1 MAEVQIIEKVNGR
14 IDRNKGTIIN
24 GPIKVAAYARVSTD
38 KEDQKNSY
46 ESQLKYYMEK
56 MNANPKWIATQ
67 VYADEAI
74 SGTQDYKRS
83 DFMRMIHDA
92 LNRKFDLL
100 LTKSISRFAR
110 NTVDTLSYVRKLK
123 EKNVAILFEEENIN
137 TLEMSGELLLTILS
151 SVAQQESETISLH
164 VKLGLKMKMQRGEL
178 VGFHGCYGYDYD
190 KLTKTLTVNEEEKK
204 VIQYIFGRYVQGAGT
219 TMIAKELT
227 EAGIPTRRGNP
238 IWCETVIRKIIKNE
252 KYKGDL
258 LQGKTFTVDPITH
271 RRLENMGEEQKYLIE
286 KNHEAIIDDETWDKV
301 QEILQKRSESYNKGT
316 RCGTF
321 RRMYA
326 FSGITYCA
334 FCGRLVTRKNW
345 VSSTKNK
352 KAWYCSTA
360 IKQGRKYCR
369 DSKPIPEKV
378 IEKCFLDAYRV
389 LCADKAT
396 IIRNFMEKAEPILQE
411 NNSKEEIEKLNIQEH
426 DLKERLKKLLDL
438 KLDNTITED
447 AFKEKNHEIE
457 RKIKNIQKQIENK
470 ASTVNKEDNLKS
482 KMEEIKNLL
491 KSHNIITEFD
501 REVFDILVDKVI
513 IGEIDE
519 KGNKN
524 PYVISFILKGSKKTD
539 SYELSEELEKK
550 VKKKSIKPISI
561 ENKNV
566 ICEIKSFQKLK
577 IFEKDEDLFR
587 TKKQLEYIK
596 VKVVMNNDEEI
607 KFNKTINQ
615 KGTEEIERDISS
627 YIAN

>member
-14 IDRNKGTIIN
+14 IDRNKGTVIN

-38 KEDQKNSY
+38 MEDQKNSY
-46 ESQLKYYMEK
+46 ESQLQYYMDK
-56 MNANPKWIATQ
+56 MNSNPKWIATE

-83 DFMRMIHDA
+83 DFMRMINDG
-92 LNRKFDLL
+92 LNKKFDLL

-123 EKNVAILFEEENIN
+123 EKNVAIFFEEENIN

-151 SVAQQESETISLH
+151 SVAQQESETISSH

-190 KLTKTLTVNEEEKK
+190 KLTKTLSINEEEKK
-204 VIQYIFGRYVQGAGT
+204 VIQYIFGRYIQGVGT

-238 IWCETVIRKIIKNE
+238 VWCETVVRKIIKNE

-286 KNHEAIIDDETWDKV
+286 KNHEAIIDDETWEEAQK
-301 QEILQKRSESYNKGT
+301 ILEKRNRNYNKGD
-316 RCGTF
+316 RNGTF

-326 FSGITYCA
+326 FSGISYCA

-345 VSSTKNK
+345 TTKSTGK

-360 IKQGRKYCR
+360 VKQGRKYCK
-369 DSKPIPEKV
+369 DSKPIPEEV
-378 IEKCFLDAYRV
+378 IEKCFLDAYKV
-389 LCADKAT
+389 LCAEKAT
-396 IIRNFMEKAEPILQE
+396 IIRNFMEKAEPILKE
-411 NNSKEEIEKLNIQEH
+411 NNTQTELEKLNIQEH
-426 DLKERLKKLLDL
+426 DLKEKLKKLLDL
-438 KLDNTITED
+438 KLDNLITEE
-447 AFKEKNHEIE
+447 AFKEKNYEIE
-457 RKIKNIQKQIENK
+457 RKIKNIQK
-470 ASTVNKEDNLKS
+470 VKEDKEGNIEKEDSLKG
-482 KMEEIKNLL
+482 KIEGIKELL
-491 KSHNIITEFD
+491 KKNQIINEFD
-501 REVFDILVDKVI
+501 REVFNILVDKVI
-513 IGEIDE
+513 IGGIDE
-519 KGNKN
+519 NGNKN
-524 PYVISFILKGSKKTD
+524 PYIINFVLKNNKINNDDEISKNEEKRAKKQDINYIDIKDKNIL
-539 SYELSEELEKK
+539 
-550 VKKKSIKPISI
+550 
-561 ENKNV
+561 
-566 ICEIKSFQKLK
+566 CEVKSFQRLK

-587 TKKQLEYIK
+587 SKKQLEFIRVRIIANYD
-596 VKVVMNNDEEI
+596 N
-607 KFNKTINQ
+607 
-615 KGTEEIERDISS
+615 DISLD
-627 YIAN
+627 IAV

>member
-56 MNANPKWIATQ
+56 MNANPKWIVTQ

-92 LNRKFDLL
+92 LNGKFDLL

-316 RCGTF
+316 RNGTF

-411 NNSKEEIEKLNIQEH
+411 NNIKEEIEKLNIQEH

-438 KLDNTITED
+438 KLDNTITEE

-457 RKIKNIQKQIENK
+457 RKIRNIQKQIENK

-482 KMEEIKNLL
+482 KVEEIKNLL

-513 IGEIDE
+513 IGEMDE
-519 KGNKN
+519 EGNKN
-524 PYVISFILKGSKKTD
+524 PYVISFILKSSKKSD
-539 SYELSEELEKK
+539 SYELSEEPEKQ

-561 ENKNV
+561 EDKNV

-596 VKVVMNNDEEI
+596 VKVAVNDDEEI
-607 KFNKTINQ
+607 KFNKTIN
-615 KGTEEIERDISS
+615 
-627 YIAN
+627 

>member
-14 IDRNKGTIIN
+14 IDRNKGTVIN

-38 KEDQKNSY
+38 MEDQKNSY
-46 ESQLKYYMEK
+46 ESQLQYYMDK
-56 MNANPKWIATQ
+56 MNSNPKWIATE

-83 DFMRMIHDA
+83 DFMRMINDG
-92 LNRKFDLL
+92 LNKKFDLL

-123 EKNVAILFEEENIN
+123 EKNVAIFFEEENIN

-151 SVAQQESETISLH
+151 SVAQQESETISSH

-190 KLTKTLTVNEEEKK
+190 KLTKTLSINEEEKK
-204 VIQYIFGRYVQGAGT
+204 VIQYIFGRYIQGVGT

-238 IWCETVIRKIIKNE
+238 VWCETVVRKIIKNE

-286 KNHEAIIDDETWDKV
+286 KNHEAIIDDETWEEAQK
-301 QEILQKRSESYNKGT
+301 ILEKRNRNYNKGD
-316 RCGTF
+316 RNGTF

-326 FSGITYCA
+326 FSGISYCA

-345 VSSTKNK
+345 TTKSTGK

-360 IKQGRKYCR
+360 IKQGRKHCK
-369 DSKPIPEKV
+369 DSKPISEEV
-378 IEKCFLDAYRV
+378 IEKCFLDAYKV

-396 IIRNFMEKAEPILQE
+396 IIRNFMEKAEPILKE
-411 NNSKEEIEKLNIQEH
+411 NNTQTELEKLNIQEH
-426 DLKERLKKLLDL
+426 DLKEKLKKLLDL
-438 KLDNTITED
+438 KLDNLITEE
-447 AFKEKNHEIE
+447 AFKEKNYEIE
-457 RKIKNIQKQIENK
+457 RKIKNIQK
-470 ASTVNKEDNLKS
+470 VKEDKESNIEKEDSLKG
-482 KMEEIKNLL
+482 KIEGIKELL
-491 KSHNIITEFD
+491 KKNQIITEFD
-501 REVFDILVDKVI
+501 REVFNILVDKVI
-513 IGEIDE
+513 IGGIDE
-519 KGNKN
+519 NGNKN
-524 PYVISFILKGSKKTD
+524 PYIINFVLKNNKINNDDEISKNEEKRAKKQDINYIDIKDKKIL
-539 SYELSEELEKK
+539 
-550 VKKKSIKPISI
+550 
-561 ENKNV
+561 
-566 ICEIKSFQKLK
+566 CEVKSFQRLK

-587 TKKQLEYIK
+587 SKKQLEFIRVRIIANYD
-596 VKVVMNNDEEI
+596 N
-607 KFNKTINQ
+607 
-615 KGTEEIERDISS
+615 DISLD
-627 YIAN
+627 IAV

>member
-14 IDRNKGTIIN
+14 IDRNKGTVIN

-38 KEDQKNSY
+38 MEDQKNSY
-46 ESQLKYYMEK
+46 ESQLQYYMDK
-56 MNANPKWIATQ
+56 MNSNPKWIATE

-83 DFMRMIHDA
+83 DFMRMINDG
-92 LNRKFDLL
+92 LNKNFDLL

-123 EKNVAILFEEENIN
+123 EKNVAIFFEEENIN

-151 SVAQQESETISLH
+151 SVAQQESETISSH

-190 KLTKTLTVNEEEKK
+190 KLTKTLSINEEEKK
-204 VIQYIFGRYVQGAGT
+204 VIQYIFGRYIQGAGT

-227 EAGIPTRRGNP
+227 EAGVPTRRGNP

-271 RRLENMGEEQKYLIE
+271 RRLENMGEKEKYLIK
-286 KNHEAIIDDETWDKV
+286 KNHEAIIDYETWEEAQK
-301 QEILQKRSESYNKGT
+301 ILEKRNRNYNKGT
-316 RCGTF
+316 RNGTY

-326 FSGITYCA
+326 FSGITYCS

-345 VSSTKNK
+345 TTKSTGK

-360 IKQGRKYCR
+360 IKQGRKHCK
-369 DSKPIPEKV
+369 DSKPIPEEV
-378 IEKCFLDAYRV
+378 IEKCFLDAYKV

-396 IIRNFMEKAEPILQE
+396 IIRNFMEKAEPILKE
-411 NNSKEEIEKLNIQEH
+411 NNTQTEIEKLNIQEH
-426 DLKERLKKLLDL
+426 DLKEKLKKLLDL
-438 KLDNTITED
+438 KLDNLITEE
-447 AFKEKNHEIE
+447 AFKEKNYEIE
-457 RKIKNIQKQIENK
+457 RKIKNIQK
-470 ASTVNKEDNLKS
+470 VKEDKEGNIEKEDS
-482 KMEEIKNLL
+482 IKGKIEGIKELL
-491 KSHNIITEFD
+491 KKNQIITEFD
-501 REVFDILVDKVI
+501 REVFNILVDKVI
-513 IGEIDE
+513 IGGIDE
-519 KGNKN
+519 NENIN
-524 PYVISFILKGSKKTD
+524 PYIINFILKNNKTNNDDEISKN
-539 SYELSEELEKK
+539 EEKRAKK
-550 VKKKSIKPISI
+550 QDINYIDIKDKNILCEVK
-561 ENKNV
+561 N
-566 ICEIKSFQKLK
+566 FQRLK

-587 TKKQLEYIK
+587 SKKQLEYIT
-596 VKVVMNNDEEI
+596 VRIVTNYDNNI
-607 KFNKTINQ
+607 SF
-615 KGTEEIERDISS
+615 DI
-627 YIAN
+627 AV

>member
-14 IDRNKGTIIN
+14 IDRNKGTVIN

-38 KEDQKNSY
+38 MEDQKNSY
-46 ESQLKYYMEK
+46 ESQLQYYMDK
-56 MNANPKWIATQ
+56 MNSNPKWIATE

-83 DFMRMIHDA
+83 DFMRMINDG
-92 LNRKFDLL
+92 LNKKFDLL

-123 EKNVAILFEEENIN
+123 EKNVAIFFEEENIN

-151 SVAQQESETISLH
+151 SVAQQESETISSH

-190 KLTKTLTVNEEEKK
+190 KLTKTLSINEEEKK
-204 VIQYIFGRYVQGAGT
+204 VIQYIFGRYIQGVGT

-238 IWCETVIRKIIKNE
+238 VWCETVVRKIIKNE

-286 KNHEAIIDDETWDKV
+286 KNHEAIIDDETWEEAQK
-301 QEILQKRSESYNKGT
+301 ILEKRNRNYNKGD
-316 RCGTF
+316 RNGTF

-326 FSGITYCA
+326 FSGISYCA

-345 VSSTKNK
+345 TTKSTGK

-360 IKQGRKYCR
+360 IKQGRKHCK
-369 DSKPIPEKV
+369 DSKPISEEV
-378 IEKCFLDAYRV
+378 IEKCFLDAYKV

-396 IIRNFMEKAEPILQE
+396 IIRNFMEKAEPILKE
-411 NNSKEEIEKLNIQEH
+411 NNTQTELEKLNIQEH
-426 DLKERLKKLLDL
+426 DLKEKLKKLLDL
-438 KLDNTITED
+438 KLDNLITEE
-447 AFKEKNHEIE
+447 AFKEKNYEIE
-457 RKIKNIQKQIENK
+457 RKIKNIQK
-470 ASTVNKEDNLKS
+470 VKEDKESNIEKEDSLKG
-482 KMEEIKNLL
+482 KIEGIKELL
-491 KSHNIITEFD
+491 KKNQIITEFD
-501 REVFDILVDKVI
+501 REVFNILVDKVI
-513 IGEIDE
+513 IGGIDE
-519 KGNKN
+519 DGNKN
-524 PYVISFILKGSKKTD
+524 PYIINFILKSNNDSQSCKISK
-539 SYELSEELEKK
+539 EEEKR
-550 VKKKSIKPISI
+550 VKKQDINFIDIKD
-561 ENKNV
+561 KN
-566 ICEIKSFQKLK
+566 ILCEVKSFQRLK

-587 TKKQLEYIK
+587 SKKQLEYII
-596 VKVVMNNDEEI
+596 VRIVTNYDN
-607 KFNKTINQ
+607 
-615 KGTEEIERDISS
+615 DISLD
-627 YIAN
+627 IAV

>member
-14 IDRNKGTIIN
+14 IDRNKGTVIN

-38 KEDQKNSY
+38 MEDQKNSY
-46 ESQLKYYMEK
+46 ESQLQYYMDK
-56 MNANPKWIATQ
+56 MNSNPKWIATE

-83 DFMRMIHDA
+83 DFMRMINDG
-92 LNRKFDLL
+92 LNKNFDLL

-123 EKNVAILFEEENIN
+123 EKNVAIFFEEENIN

-151 SVAQQESETISLH
+151 SVAQQESETISSH

-190 KLTKTLTVNEEEKK
+190 KLTKTLSINEEEKK
-204 VIQYIFGRYVQGAGT
+204 VIQYIFGRYIQGAGT

-227 EAGIPTRRGNP
+227 EAGVPTRRGNP

-271 RRLENMGEEQKYLIE
+271 RRLENMGEKEKYLIK
-286 KNHEAIIDDETWDKV
+286 KNHEAIIDYETWEEAQK
-301 QEILQKRSESYNKGT
+301 ILEKRNRNYNKGT
-316 RCGTF
+316 RNGTF

-345 VSSTKNK
+345 TTKSTGK

-360 IKQGRKYCR
+360 IKQGRKHCK
-369 DSKPIPEKV
+369 DSKPIPEEV
-378 IEKCFLDAYRV
+378 IEKCFLDAYKV

-396 IIRNFMEKAEPILQE
+396 IIRNFMEKAEPILKE
-411 NNSKEEIEKLNIQEH
+411 NNTQTEIEKLNIQEH
-426 DLKERLKKLLDL
+426 DLKEKLKKLLDL
-438 KLDNTITED
+438 KLDNLITEE
-447 AFKEKNHEIE
+447 AFKEKNYEIE
-457 RKIKNIQKQIENK
+457 RKIKNIQK
-470 ASTVNKEDNLKS
+470 VKEDKEGNIEKEDS
-482 KMEEIKNLL
+482 IKGKIEGIKELL
-491 KSHNIITEFD
+491 KKNQIITEFD
-501 REVFDILVDKVI
+501 REVFNILVDKVI
-513 IGEIDE
+513 IGGIDE
-519 KGNKN
+519 NENIN
-524 PYVISFILKGSKKTD
+524 PYIINFILKNNKTNNDDEISKN
-539 SYELSEELEKK
+539 EEKRAKK
-550 VKKKSIKPISI
+550 QDINYIDIKD
-561 ENKNV
+561 KN
-566 ICEIKSFQKLK
+566 ILCEVKSFQRLK

-587 TKKQLEYIK
+587 SKKQLEYIT
-596 VKVVMNNDEEI
+596 VRIVTNYDNNI
-607 KFNKTINQ
+607 SF
-615 KGTEEIERDISS
+615 DI
-627 YIAN
+627 AV